1 VFLNCTVHT
10 DRVVR
15 IFRRKVATNMRQ
27 EAQIRVAQM
36 FQWAISHAGSG
47 PKRAPYSRRSLG
59 DISRNLAT
67 LVDMALIRVA
77 AV

>member
-1 VFLNCTVHT
+1 
-10 DRVVR
+10 
-15 IFRRKVATNMRQ
+15 MRQ